1 MAKKI
6 SLREFQESVVAKL
19 QSVASAASAP
29 ASSRLGV
36 QVGQQN
42 WLVDLADVSE
52 VVPLPAMVPVPL
64 THSWFSGVANVRG
77 VLYGVVDFG
86 NFLGGEP
93 MQSGLDSRLLLAN
106 ARFAVNSGLVVNRV
120 LGLRNPE
127 QMQRRDAGGD
137 VSWVAAEYV
146 DADGREWKEL
156 DMRRLVEDPGFLN
169 VGL

>member
-19 QSVASAASAP
+19 QSVASAEFMP
-29 ASSRLGV
+29 GLSRLGV
-36 QVGQQN
+36 QVGAQN

-64 THSWFSGVANVRG
+64 THRWFSGLANVRG

-86 NFLGGEP
+86 DFLGGEP
-93 MQSGLDSRLLLAN
+93 MQPSLDRRLLLAN
-106 ARFAVNSGLVVNRV
+106 ARFAVNSGIVVNRV
-120 LGLRNPE
+120 LGLRNLE
-127 QMQRRDAGGD
+127 QMQRRDAGSD
-137 VSWVAAEYV
+137 TAWVAAEYV

-156 DMRRLVEDPGFLN
+156 DMRRLVEDTGFLN